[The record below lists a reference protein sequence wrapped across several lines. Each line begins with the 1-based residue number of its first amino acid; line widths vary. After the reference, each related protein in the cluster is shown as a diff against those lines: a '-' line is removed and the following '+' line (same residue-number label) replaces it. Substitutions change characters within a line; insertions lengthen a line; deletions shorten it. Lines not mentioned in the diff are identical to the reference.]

1 MPSENASQTEQS
13 ADVASQSANSTQKKE
28 KVAEAIRKFKLKVN
42 GKQLEMDQ
50 KSVTAYAQKGM
61 AADERFQKAAAR
73 EKQIDALLRKAKE
86 DPDSFIKEILG
97 QDSLEYSKKRLSK
110 ELQELSLDPK
120 EKELREY
127 KRKVQAYEAEKAKAQ
142 QAEKKAQA
150 DKAVEHWTKHYDK
163 VLPQSLKAVGLPLT
177 QDVIRH
183 ATDIMIAN
191 LEDGIDLPMEV
202 IMELTKE
209 RYLESVKGFLGA
221 SDKDKLTELLG
232 QDIVEKLGIV
242 RPSKKTASKQS
253 LPSSESKTSV
263 KSQKQAMRQLER
275 QLKEWQQQG

>member
-42 GKQLEMDQ
+42 GKQLEMDE

>member
-1 MPSENASQTEQS
+1 M
-13 ADVASQSANSTQKKE
+13 
-28 KVAEAIRKFKLKVN
+28 
-42 GKQLEMDQ
+42 
-50 KSVTAYAQKGM
+50 
-61 AADERFQKAAAR
+61 
-73 EKQIDALLRKAKE
+73 
-86 DPDSFIKEILG
+86 
-97 QDSLEYSKKRLSK
+97 
-110 ELQELSLDPK
+110 
-120 EKELREY
+120 
-127 KRKVQAYEAEKAKAQ
+127 
-142 QAEKKAQA
+142 
-150 DKAVEHWTKHYDK
+150 
-163 VLPQSLKAVGLPLT
+163 KAVGLPLT

-263 KSQKQAMRQLER
+263 KS
-275 QLKEWQQQG
+275 